1 MMCVH
6 GTSYACLVIDVW
18 CVCLCMDIFLL
29 CVFSLSTDIVYMW
42 CVYICVHVVF
52 ARLFINA
59 LRIKAFSSS
68 VYFIFN
74 ERNKPLYISTLLHT
88 CVYIY
93 INNGEACD

>member
-1 MMCVH
+1 LPAMYISCDVTDDVCAWYFDRVFGDRCVVCVSLH
-6 GTSYACLVIDVW
+6 GHFPTR
-18 CVCLCMDIFLL
+18 
-29 CVFSLSTDIVYMW
+29 VFSLSTDIVYMW

-74 ERNKPLYISTLLHT
+74 ERNKPL
-88 CVYIY
+88 
-93 INNGEACD
+93 